1 MPGTLV
7 HLGATV
13 QCAHLGTATPT
24 TPNPRVL
31 VSGQATVT
39 LATPYTIAGCIFN
52 VSGSPSPC
60 VTAQWTK
67 AATRV
72 FSNGQ
77 PLVLLDSQATCAP
90 NGTPLL
96 ILATQPRV
104 TGL

>member
-13 QCAHLGTATPT
+13 QCFHLGTATPT

-31 VSGQATVT
+31 VSCQPTVT
-39 LATPYTIAGCIFN
+39 MATPYTIAACPFN

-60 VTAQWTK
+60 LTAQWTT

-72 FSNGQ
+72 LSNGQ
-77 PLVLLDSQATCAP
+77 PLVLLDSQAICAP
-90 NGTPLL
+90 NATPLV

-104 TGL
+104 TAM

>member
-31 VSGQATVT
+31 VSNQPTVT
-39 LATPYTIAGCIFN
+39 MATPYTIAGCTFN

-60 VTAQWTK
+60 VTAQWTT

-96 ILATQPRV
+96 ILSTQVRV
-104 TGL
+104 VGQ